1 MGLWSTI
8 GTVVGTALGGP
19 AGGTAGA
26 TIGGFLDGSG
36 GSGGSTALDIAGSL
50 YDRSQNRRDA
60 ATAFER
66 SMYASN
72 TSWQRGVADMRAAGL
87 NPILAYSQGGAS
99 TPTAQAA
106 ASAPVGNVGSRAVQN
121 AATLAG
127 ISNTQQSTRTSAAQE
142 RATLESAENTRLNNE
157 GLRALPPQYRALATM
172 GASTGAGVAAGAHAL
187 KTAAPMLKQ
196 GVKNLQGWGS
206 FFKQK
211 SHDVYRGF
219 SKGKR

>member
-1 MGLWSTI
+1 M
-8 GTVVGTALGGP
+8 
-19 AGGTAGA
+19 
-26 TIGGFLDGSG
+26 GFLSSLAKVAGVLAAPATG
-36 GSGGSTALDIAGSL
+36 GASLAATLGSTALDIAGSAIG
-50 YDRSQNRRDA
+50 SQLSNKYAQGASNLAWD
-60 ATAFER
+60 R

-106 ASAPVGNVGSRAVQN
+106 STRGPDFSDTGSKMPRNALTASQ
-121 AATLAG
+121 
-127 ISNTQQSTRTSAAQE
+127 IQNTQQSTRTSAAQE
-142 RATLESAENTRLNNE
+142 RSTLESAENTRLNNE

-187 KTAAPMLKQ
+187 KNSMPMLKQ

-211 SHDVYRGF
+211 SHDMYRGF